1 MPHVNRMTL
10 RDERRE
16 MQRLMLE
23 REKSNPVRTEPAWVL
38 DFWSERR
45 RMLT

>member
-1 MPHVNRMTL
+1 MPHANRVTL
-10 RDERRE
+10 RDVRRE

-23 REKSNPVRTEPAWVL
+23 REKRNPSRNEPAWVL
-38 DFWSERR
+38 DFWAERR